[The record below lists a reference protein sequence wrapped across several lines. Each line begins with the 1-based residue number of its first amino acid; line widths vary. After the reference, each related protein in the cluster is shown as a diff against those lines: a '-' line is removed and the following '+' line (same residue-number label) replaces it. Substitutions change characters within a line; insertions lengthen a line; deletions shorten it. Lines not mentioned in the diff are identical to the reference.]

1 MDLALLKE
9 SMKPPGQK
17 CHRDTHTHREAHV
30 AHDTGVSS
38 QGALVTF
45 NDSEAWLRMSVQ
57 KQGEVPSQIPQI
69 VAWISEQTTMV
80 LKVVSPIHSLILL
93 PGFLALNARATV
105 IVLAKI
111 EEIILKPVC

>member
-1 MDLALLKE
+1 
-9 SMKPPGQK
+9 
-17 CHRDTHTHREAHV
+17 
-30 AHDTGVSS
+30 
-38 QGALVTF
+38 
-45 NDSEAWLRMSVQ
+45 
-57 KQGEVPSQIPQI
+57 
-69 VAWISEQTTMV
+69 MV